1 MVCALHRLF
10 QSEED
15 DRIMEGD
22 FDPEVEKR
30 RREEERRSPT
40 QQGVVTRL
48 IQRVTRVSRHFVRMS
63 F

>member
-40 QQGVVTRL
+40 QQGVLTRL

-63 F
+63 L